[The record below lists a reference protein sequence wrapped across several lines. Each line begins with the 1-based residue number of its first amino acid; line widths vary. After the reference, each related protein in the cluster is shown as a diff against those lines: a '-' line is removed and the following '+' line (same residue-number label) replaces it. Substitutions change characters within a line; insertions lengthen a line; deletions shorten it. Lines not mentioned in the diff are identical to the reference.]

1 MVEIKIE
8 PIDKKDI
15 NLDKILSEISKEMSK
30 KMRINK
36 EQMKSTKT
44 PKETPSLEKMK
55 KELEMYK
62 EMANTLTKQIKE
74 EEQRR
79 KKNENHLIEK
89 KIRTI
94 TMHDNILSRTR
105 RKEYTTSTKEFDRIR
120 ETIKYIRRGNK
131 IICTITND
139 MGVFQGIARQ
149 HPEDKFD
156 YEDGMTLAMVRAKK
170 DMYTKVEEDIL
181 EEI

>member
-8 PIDKKDI
+8 SI
-15 NLDKILSEISKEMSK
+15 NKEDLSLDEILSEISKEMSK

-79 KKNENHLIEK
+79 KRNENHLIVKKVRTTNISDKILIETDRKGYIPCSVGGEK
-89 KIRTI
+89 EEI
-94 TMHDNILSRTR
+94 
-105 RKEYTTSTKEFDRIR
+105 
-120 ETIKYIRRGNK
+120 IKYVREGNK
-131 IICTITND
+131 IMCTIVND
-139 MGVFQGIARQ
+139 MGKFIGIAIQ
-149 HPEDKFD
+149 HPEDEFN
-156 YEDGMTLAMVRAKK
+156 YYSGMALAHFRARKN
-170 DMYTKVEEDIL
+170 MYAKL
-181 EEI
+181 ESDLINQM

>member
-8 PIDKKDI
+8 SI
-15 NLDKILSEISKEMSK
+15 NKEDLSLDEILSEISKEMSK

-89 KIRTI
+89 KVRTI
-94 TMHDNILSRTR
+94 TQEDKMIYRSKLKSFKSVPKKMLEEEIYTYE
-105 RKEYTTSTKEFDRIR
+105 RK
-120 ETIKYIRRGNK
+120 GNK
-131 IICTITND
+131 VICKIKTSVGTFIGEA
-139 MGVFQGIARQ
+139 MQ
-149 HPEDKFD
+149 HPEDNFD
-156 YEDGMTLAMVRAKK
+156 YESGMMLARVRAKK
-170 DMYTKVEEDIL
+170 KMYENAEKIL
-181 EEI
+181 ISVL